1 MQIYPDKY
9 QQVIQTHSSL
19 IRLVVHSLQQEELRP
34 KLNDVLTISANN
46 GWVTLVAAIRK
57 ILSGERNRENLGGMN
72 GLDEEDTVII
82 TAILNG
88 IQNPA
93 LLPEGDGATGDATM
107 AAPGIASMI
116 HEAATGNAQALVLL
130 SNMAE
135 QMSRAGGDMSR
146 LGGIM
151 KTIIDGERDP
161 DILCKGMGQQ
171 GRSLVLSI
179 LDELGRIQAH

>member
-1 MQIYPDKY
+1 MQNFPEKQ

-19 IRLVVHSLQQEELRP
+19 IRLVVHSLLQTELQP
-34 KLNDVLTISANN
+34 KLEDVLTISANN
-46 GWVTLVAAIRK
+46 GWTTLVAAIRK
-57 ILSGERNRENLGGMN
+57 IIAGERNRENLGGMN

-82 TAILNG
+82 NAILNG

-93 LLPEGDGATGDATM
+93 LLPDNNAAEGDATM
-107 AAPGIASMI
+107 AAPGIAHMI
-116 HEAATGNAQALVLL
+116 HEAATGSAQALVLL

-135 QMSRAGGDMSR
+135 QMSTAGGDMSR

-161 DILCKGMGQQ
+161 DILCKGMAQQ
-171 GRSLVLSI
+171 GRSLVISI

>member
-1 MQIYPDKY
+1 MQNFPDKK

-19 IRLVVHSLQQEELRP
+19 IRLVVHSLQQTELQP
-34 KLNDVLTISANN
+34 KLEEVLTISANN
-46 GWVTLVAAIRK
+46 GWTTLVATIRK
-57 ILSGERNRENLGGMN
+57 ILSGERNRENLGG
-72 GLDEEDTVII
+72 LDEEDNII
-82 TAILNG
+82 ASAILDG
-88 IQNPA
+88 INNPA
-93 LLPEGDGATGDATM
+93 SLPDGNAAAGNPTM
-107 AAPGIASMI
+107 AAPGIAHMI

-135 QMSRAGGDMSR
+135 QMSTAGGDMSR

-161 DILCKGMGQQ
+161 DILCRAMTTQ

-179 LDELGRIQAH
+179 LDELGKIQAH